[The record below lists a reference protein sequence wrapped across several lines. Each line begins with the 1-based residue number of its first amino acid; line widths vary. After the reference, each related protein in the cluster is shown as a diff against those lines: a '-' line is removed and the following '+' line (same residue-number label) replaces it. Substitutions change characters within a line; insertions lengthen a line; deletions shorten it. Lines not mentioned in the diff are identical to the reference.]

1 MRVEEGSGD
10 RGRLA
15 LEVRQEGLGRL
26 NAQAQFGVGIVYHRE
41 QKALGIGARVGI
53 LLACRACRACRGA
66 ESSRSGFKLM

>member
-1 MRVEEGSGD
+1 MKDEGPGD

-26 NAQAQFGVGIVYHRE
+26 NAQAQFGVGIVHHRE
-41 QKALGIGARVGI
+41 QKALGIGARVGT
-53 LLACRACRACRGA
+53 LLACRACRGA